1 MSSSNNAYSS
11 DEEGVAII
19 ESGILEKNII
29 DIINKKLIM
38 DKADATQLNDSM
50 IALAYIIAELEKKKA
65 HSIVV
70 ALKDVL
76 EIHYS
81 TKNLLNRSTQ
91 DSKDEY
97 ESIVYSYF
105 SMKYFEKIKLDKY
118 KEEVRKKINT

>member
-19 ESGILEKNII
+19 ESGILEKSII

-38 DKADATQLNDSM
+38 DKIDATQLNDSM
-50 IALAYIIAELEKKKA
+50 IALTYIIAELEKKKA

-105 SMKYFEKIKLDKY
+105 SMKYFDKIKLDKY

>member
-1 MSSSNNAYSS
+1 MSSSNNAYSL
-11 DEEGVAII
+11 DEE
-19 ESGILEKNII
+19 ELSILENRVLGQNMIEVIK
-29 DIINKKLIM
+29 KKLIM
-38 DKADATQLNDSM
+38 DNIDITQLNDSM
-50 IALAYIIAELEKKKA
+50 IALTYVIAELEQKKA

-105 SMKYFEKIKLDKY
+105 AMKYFEKIKLDKY
-118 KEEVRKKINT
+118 KEDVRKKINT

>member
-1 MSSSNNAYSS
+1 M
-11 DEEGVAII
+11 I
-19 ESGILEKNII
+19 EVIK
-29 DIINKKLIM
+29 KKLIM
-38 DKADATQLNDSM
+38 DNIDITQLNDSM
-50 IALAYIIAELEKKKA
+50 IALTYVIAELEQKKA

-105 SMKYFEKIKLDKY
+105 AMKYFEKIKLDKY
-118 KEEVRKKINT
+118 KEDVRKKINT

>member
-1 MSSSNNAYSS
+1 MSSSNNAYSL
-11 DEEGVAII
+11 DEEELSILDN
-19 ESGILEKNII
+19 GILGQNMIEVIK
-29 DIINKKLIM
+29 KKLIM
-38 DKADATQLNDSM
+38 DNIDITQLNDSM
-50 IALAYIIAELEKKKA
+50 IALTYVIAELEQKKA

-105 SMKYFEKIKLDKY
+105 AMKYFEKIKLDKY
-118 KEEVRKKINT
+118 KEDVRKKINT